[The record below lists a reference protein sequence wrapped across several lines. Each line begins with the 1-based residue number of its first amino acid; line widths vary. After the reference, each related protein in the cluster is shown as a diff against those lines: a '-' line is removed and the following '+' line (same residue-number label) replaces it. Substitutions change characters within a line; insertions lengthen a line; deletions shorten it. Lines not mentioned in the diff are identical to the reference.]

1 MPRAKSDL
9 GIYTLPTLQS
19 YKGKNR
25 LEMPPHVYAIAEA
38 AYYAMNAYSENQC
51 VIISVRFSLSLE
63 SVCSPIALF
72 SELTKTARSLAFFL
86 GV

>member
-1 MPRAKSDL
+1 MTDL

-51 VIISVRFSLSLE
+51 VIISVRSLPLSSRWLAGP
-63 SVCSPIALF
+63 SHSPP
-72 SELTKTARSLAFFL
+72 S
-86 GV
+86 